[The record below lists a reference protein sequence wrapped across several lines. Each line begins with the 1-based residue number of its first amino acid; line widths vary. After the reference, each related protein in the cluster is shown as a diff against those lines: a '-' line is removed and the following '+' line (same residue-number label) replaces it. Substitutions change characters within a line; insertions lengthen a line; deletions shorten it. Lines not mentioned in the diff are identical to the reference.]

1 AGAARAADLRACALD
16 VAVTNGRAQAL
27 YERLGY
33 RVVAERT
40 WRPDRSGVL
49 VPSQRRMELPLR

>member
-1 AGAARAADLRACALD
+1 M
-16 VAVTNGRAQAL
+16 AVTNGRAQAL